1 MFPTNVLASLS
12 PGELLAL
19 VVRLQEQVG
28 QLNAANEEL
37 RKEITEL
44 KRSGKRQAAPFAK
57 GTRRTNPKRPGRK
70 PGMGLFSYR
79 RPPSPDEITEPPVDV
94 PVTADTCPGCGGRLQ
109 HEGVGLA
116 YLTNN
121 RAERALRP
129 AVIARKVS
137 QCSKNPQGAN
147 AFSAFTSIIR
157 TLARHG
163 DQALVERLCHIFTR
177 PPVNLVPL

>member
-1 MFPTNVLASLS
+1 MPELTPEPWEVQRSFVLGLPDWRVHRGSVLV
-12 PGELLAL
+12 AL
-19 VVRLQEQVG
+19 KDPDNRRLQ
-28 QLNAANEEL
+28 NELGWHNDRGNLL
-37 RKEITEL
+37 RFLSE
-44 KRSGKRQAAPFAK
+44 
-57 GTRRTNPKRPGRK
+57 
-70 PGMGLFSYR
+70 
-79 RPPSPDEITEPPVDV
+79 PSIEP
-94 PVTADTCPGCGGRLQ
+94 
-109 HEGVGLA
+109 
-116 YLTNN
+116 TNN